1 MRIDVFGVQLELT
14 QSTSPISGKLAA
26 SVIGR
31 DQKVWADLFVWDPL
45 SQVIQFDEEAL
56 QLLLRGACRTRSP
69 WVSGALTLTDFGIS
83 VVSAIKR
90 LFGGSYGGS
99 LGFGP
104 VGAITATL
112 SSLALIVVSILG
124 AIIIIPLSILAWLL
138 HQKIN
143 SDIDTERPRVVQ
155 QAIGFFQ
162 TISNQ
167 NAQTRSRL

>member
-1 MRIDVFGVQLELT
+1 MPHPIALGVRR
-14 QSTSPISGKLAA
+14 PYADRF
-26 SVIGR
+26 R
-31 DQKVWADLFVWDPL
+31 DLGCD
-45 SQVIQFDEEAL
+45 
-56 QLLLRGACRTRSP
+56 
-69 WVSGALTLTDFGIS
+69 
-83 VVSAIKR
+83 
-90 LFGGSYGGS
+90 SYGGS